1 MVMQD
6 ATFPSKE
13 VWNETSW
20 SPVFALT
27 VKRYQELICS
37 TQAPEAFQA
46 SMYSCLKSIV
56 ALDLQSK
63 RFAGNL
69 AYGAYV
75 DDVLLE
81 KCSHIPEVNIE
92 CLPSEDKGLCNTFLA
107 GVFQKPDTKWVA
119 CLCCG
124 TM

>member
-1 MVMQD
+1 MQD
-6 ATFPSKE
+6 ATSPSRE
-13 VWNETSW
+13 IWNETSW

-37 TQAPEAFQA
+37 TQAPEEFQA
-46 SMYSCLKSIV
+46 LYSCLISIV
-56 ALDLQSK
+56 ALDLRR
-63 RFAGNL
+63 RFAGKL

-81 KCSHIPEVNIE
+81 KCSHIAEANIE
-92 CLPSEDKGLCNTFLA
+92 CLPSEEKGLCNTFLA